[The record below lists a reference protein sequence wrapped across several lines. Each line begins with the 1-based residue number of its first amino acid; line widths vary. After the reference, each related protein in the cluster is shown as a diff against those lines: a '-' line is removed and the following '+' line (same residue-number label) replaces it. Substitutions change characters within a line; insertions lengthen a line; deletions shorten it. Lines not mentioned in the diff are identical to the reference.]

1 MVQKFVFDPNELIE
15 EEKENEK
22 NKVNE
27 VLTAQEE
34 FDKAVEEQNAKAKQ
48 IEKTEEKQSFVSKV
62 FEGVEDALK
71 EVNYAKKYGNKK
83 YLEEKRK

>member
-48 IEKTEEKQSFVSKV
+48 IER
-62 FEGVEDALK
+62 
-71 EVNYAKKYGNKK
+71 N
-83 YLEEKRK
+83 

>member
-34 FDKAVEEQNAKAKQ
+34 FDKAVEEQNAKVKQ
-48 IEKTEEKQSFVSKV
+48 IEKTEEKQSFVIKV
-62 FEGVEDALK
+62 FEVYTKGS
-71 EVNYAKKYGNKK
+71 G
-83 YLEEKRK
+83 